1 MKVTFCDD
9 CSIRRVSRILFDAA
23 VATLVQGRT
32 YYMRTGDTYGVYM
45 YPMSGSPEAVLAA
58 WETFHGSKNDVDRLF
73 GRGKCA
79 CIPPTE
85 G

>member
-1 MKVTFCDD
+1 M
-9 CSIRRVSRILFDAA
+9 FDAV
-23 VATLVQGRT
+23 VASLSQGRT

-45 YPMSGSPEAVLAA
+45 YPMSGEPKAVRAA
-58 WETFHGSKNDVDRLF
+58 WEVFHGGKNEVDGLF

-79 CIPPTE
+79 CIPPE